1 MRRCAKHFYVLAA
14 AAPVAARRL
23 RRAAAEAHAHAYPPQ
38 CPGHPLALRSR
49 LARAAPAPRSALRA
63 SPGQAMDSSHVSL
76 VALKLKA
83 GGFDE

>member
-1 MRRCAKHFYVLAA
+1 MPWSSACVALA
-14 AAPVAARRL
+14 P
-23 RRAAAEAHAHAYPPQ
+23 
-38 CPGHPLALRSR
+38 RSR
-49 LARAAPAPRSALRA
+49 RARAAFALAALRA